1 MIVTRCLP
9 MGIICNLWFEKYIPL
24 LHKSDDY
31 HHRHQLLEYFREWD
45 FFLCTT
51 GYMNT
56 LLVCLFSLSNVICNF
71 RGWPR
76 KWKTR
81 LLSSLIQQHDMT
93 YTQTCFMFVLLV
105 LALIFFAIAIIIS
118 WNPAFKII
126 MPCCN
131 IKHIYVLGIIL
142 SLLCSFIVIIC
153 VM

>member
-31 HHRHQLLEYFREWD
+31 HHRHQLLEYFREWDFD

-105 LALIFFAIAIIIS
+105 LALIFFRHRHHHLMKPCFQNNNAMLQYKAYICFRYH
-118 WNPAFKII
+118 FKL
-126 MPCCN
+126 
-131 IKHIYVLGIIL
+131 V
-142 SLLCSFIVIIC
+142 V
-153 VM
+153 